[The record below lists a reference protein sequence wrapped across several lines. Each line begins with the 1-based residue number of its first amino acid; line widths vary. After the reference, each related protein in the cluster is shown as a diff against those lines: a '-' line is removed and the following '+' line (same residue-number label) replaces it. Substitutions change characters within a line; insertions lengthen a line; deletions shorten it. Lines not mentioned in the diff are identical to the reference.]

1 MRVSFLLLSEISAT
15 IQFGVKWLPAD
26 ILKTYNATKTHKVTS
41 KSQDEDG
48 WNRAVEIHGAVI
60 ITEKTVS

>member
-1 MRVSFLLLSEISAT
+1 MRVFYFSPKSQQLYNLESSDCQQTFWKRT
-15 IQFGVKWLPAD
+15 
-26 ILKTYNATKTHKVTS
+26 NATKTHKVTS